1 MQVECDTLQQVV
13 AAVESGAE
21 SVLLDHMTP
30 DQLRAAVTM
39 VAGRAIT
46 KANGGVTLATVR
58 TIAESGVDRISVG
71 ALTHSAPALNLA
83 LDFD

>member
-1 MQVECDTLQQVV
+1 MCSSDL
-13 AAVESGAE
+13 
-21 SVLLDHMTP
+21 TP

-83 LDFD
+83 LDFE